1 VAATPWQA
9 TYAATKAALAA
20 FCHSLR
26 GEVADRSVRV
36 TVAHPGPIATGLG
49 GQTRVIF
56 GATLAQSTCDTKA
69 GAGAGAGGSGN
80 SAAAAAADDASKKKM
95 GSKAGLYK
103 L

>member
-1 VAATPWQA
+1 MSDTWRHVDERHVDTWTTTLTTGQA

-26 GEVADRSVRV
+26 GEVADRGVRV

-56 GATLAQSTCDTKA
+56 GATLAQSTCDTKE
-69 GAGAGAGGSGN
+69 GGGSG
-80 SAAAAAADDASKKKM
+80 
-95 GSKAGLYK
+95 G
-103 L
+103 